1 MLLPPELVTCT
12 HLEGMHSLWYNENKP
27 KGYSNVPHV
36 CKGPRSTSC
45 CTLHKVEFLSEK
57 KLEL

>member
-36 CKGPRSTSC
+36 
-45 CTLHKVEFLSEK
+45 KVRGLPVVVHYIK
-57 KLEL
+57 